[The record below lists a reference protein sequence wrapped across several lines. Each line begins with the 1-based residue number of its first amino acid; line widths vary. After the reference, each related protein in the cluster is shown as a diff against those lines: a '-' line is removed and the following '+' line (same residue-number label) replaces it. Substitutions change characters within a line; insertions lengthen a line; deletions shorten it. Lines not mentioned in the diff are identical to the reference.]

1 MSGTNTETRQGVGAL
16 ADLVGKMSQVRE
28 PSPVDTGATLVA
40 SLSARLAA
48 VERRVQAQEAKQ

>member
-28 PSPVDTGATLVA
+28 ASPVDTGAAIVA
-40 SLSARLAA
+40 QLNQRLAA
-48 VERRVQAQEAKQ
+48 IERRIQAQEATR